1 MSDDTGNQ
9 GDPRTDGSG
18 VSQTPWVTISAREVY
33 RNPWLHVIE
42 YSVRRPDGNPGIYG
56 VIYPGD
62 NAAIVALDAQDH
74 VYLVGEFNF
83 PLQRF
88 EWMIPSGK
96 VEDGEDPLAA
106 ARREL
111 AEEVGMAASLWEPL
125 GNYYLSSGIS
135 PQTTHVF
142 LATDL
147 SAGPPSLKQPSVF
160 RSSDGLWSVSS
171 TPALEM
177 RFATPLL
184 CWESCERGCS
194 EPAGSNTAAALPV
207 RRDHPGRDAQGLR
220 GR

>member
-1 MSDDTGNQ
+1 MSDDTANQ
-9 GDPRTDGSG
+9 RDPHTDPSG
-18 VSQTPWVTISAREVY
+18 VSRSPWVTISSLEVY

-42 YSVRRPDGNPGIYG
+42 YTVRRPDGNPGIYG
-56 VIYPGD
+56 VVYPGD

-125 GNYYLSSGIS
+125 GDYYLSSGIS

-142 LATDL
+142 LATNL
-147 SAGPPSLKQPSVF
+147 SAGHPEPEATERFKIERRPLESVF
-160 RSSDGLWSVSS
+160 D
-171 TPALEM
+171 
-177 RFATPLL
+177 
-184 CWESCERGCS
+184 SCLRNEI
-194 EPAGSNTAAALPV
+194 
-207 RRDHPGRDAQGLR
+207 RDAPTVLGIWRAWLQR
-220 GR
+220 AGRI